1 MQVLEVLTVVSPF
14 RRTLRT
20 QELGLLAANV
30 SPTTWEAHDDLAETP
45 FDETSCQRRTKRAI
59 EADMRATAAHRAPL
73 IDAIPDLA
81 AVGDA
86 YASEPRTQLEEM
98 WHTGDKQLARVMKP
112 RAKRFAVWLRARLS
126 EVDCAEFASRVRR
139 TRSWRFAACPTTAA
153 HGIEHHRCIKL
164 GASPADPGIGRAKER
179 RGRGR
184 TGRPRQKAR
193 VLAYCSECHA
203 RCVS

>member
-1 MQVLEVLTVVSPF
+1 MSAPGRCVRTARPVCVRTGTRRAVQNARAHF
-14 RRTLRT
+14 RA
-20 QELGLLAANV
+20 E
-30 SPTTWEAHDDLAETP
+30 PT
-45 FDETSCQRRTKRAI
+45 RACD
-59 EADMRATAAHRAPL
+59 AQNTRAPRAVRSVQDGSGHARTGSVQVK
-73 IDAIPDLA
+73 IHRRVKKNHGARAVQA
-81 AVGDA
+81 ASA
-86 YASEPRTQLEEM
+86 RASPVL
-98 WHTGDKQLARVMKP
+98 DKQLARVMKP

-126 EVDCAEFASRVRR
+126 EVDCTEFAPHVRR